1 MYNFIKGEKCGHIY
15 ILTLA
20 RPAKRNAFTPGM
32 INEIAHAMAIANDDQ
47 EITVLQLQAEG
58 PVFCAGMDLKTFQ
71 DPTLDIPNSMIENAD
86 VSLGQVM
93 DSFKKP
99 IIAKVEG
106 DVIAG
111 GFLFILGCTYVFAS
125 PQVRFRLPELELGI
139 FPFQVMAGLL
149 KVMPEKKVLQLCLNT
164 AYFNVEE
171 AMHYGIVDGYL
182 ETDQLSDLLDSFRDK
197 REIALKKGIEAL
209 RQLSTVKREE
219 QFAFLKD
226 RLEQLRDGTEM

>member
-1 MYNFIKGEKCGHIY
+1 MYNFIKVEKSGHIG
-15 ILTLA
+15 ILTLS

-32 INEIAHAMAIANDDQ
+32 INEIAHALAVANDDN
-47 EITVLQLQAEG
+47 EITVLLLQADG

-71 DPTLDIPNSMIENAD
+71 DPTLDTPNPNIENRD
-86 VSLGQVM
+86 VSLGEVM
-93 DSFKKP
+93 DNFKKP
-99 IIAKVEG
+99 VVARVEG

-111 GFLFILGCTYVFAS
+111 AFLFILGCTYVFAS

-149 KVMPEKKVLQLCLNT
+149 RVMPEKKVLQLCLNT

-182 ETDQLSDLLDSFRDK
+182 ETAQLSNLLDSFRDK
-197 REIALKKGIEAL
+197 REIAIKKGIEAL
-209 RQLSTVKREE
+209 RQLPTVERSE

-226 RLEQLRDGTEM
+226 RLEQLRDGSE